1 MAKGQAGK
9 NKCAIDITAAIASAG
24 IAASLI
30 TISAMALFKLPLVL
44 VNEMHV
50 YNACRQMYTVYAM
63 YTHVSSKKLCVCVCA
78 LHPFLSCCLFT
89 LFTLHSSLDSFLCFI
104 MFDQCSSETHTL
116 RCHQLPGILGVHWNH
131 GQEVLCCVH
140 HRLGGGCQ
148 LHRDPGSVF
157 ESSNHR
163 RVGEMR

>member
-78 LHPFLSCCLFT
+78 HYILFYLVVCLPFSPYTLVLIVFYVSSCL
-89 LFTLHSSLDSFLCFI
+89 I
-104 MFDQCSSETHTL
+104 NV
-116 RCHQLPGILGVHWNH
+116 HQKPI
-131 GQEVLCCVH
+131 
-140 HRLGGGCQ
+140 
-148 LHRDPGSVF
+148 P
-157 ESSNHR
+157 
-163 RVGEMR
+163 

>member
-63 YTHVSSKKLCVCVCA
+63 YTHVSSKKLCVCVRTTSFFI
-78 LHPFLSCCLFT
+78 LLFVYPFHLT
-89 LFTLHSSLDSFLCFI
+89 L
-104 MFDQCSSETHTL
+104 
-116 RCHQLPGILGVHWNH
+116 
-131 GQEVLCCVH
+131 
-140 HRLGGGCQ
+140 
-148 LHRDPGSVF
+148 
-157 ESSNHR
+157 
-163 RVGEMR
+163 